1 MAIDPESRYVS
12 RAGLKIE
19 AALEHFG
26 LSPEGMVC
34 ADLGAN
40 IGGFADC
47 LLQHGAAKVYT
58 VETGYGILAWKLRQ
72 NPNVVMFERANALY
86 FDPWA
91 PQGVKLAKGSKG
103 MEGFAGCDLVV
114 IDLGWTRQKLAIP
127 AAVKWLRK
135 DRSAEKPGRILSLIK
150 PHYEADDEALARGTK
165 AILQEVDS
173 EAICARVLEE
183 MPAYGVKV
191 VGHMISPLKG
201 AKGRGTNAGNVEYLA
216 LLESEK

>member
-1 MAIDPESRYVS
+1 MATEEESRYVS

-19 AALEHFG
+19 AALAQFG
-26 LSPEGMVC
+26 LDVTGMVC

-47 LLQHGAAKVYT
+47 LLKSGAAHVYT

-72 NPNVVMFERANALY
+72 DKRVTMFERTNALY
-86 FDPWA
+86 FDPW
-91 PQGVKLAKGSKG
+91 PPGIKG
-103 MEGFAGCDLVV
+103 MEGVVFSGCDLVV

-127 AAVKWLRK
+127 AALKWLRK
-135 DRSAEKPGRILSLIK
+135 ERSQEKPGRILSLIK
-150 PHYEADDEALARGTK
+150 PHYEADSQTLSRGKK
-165 AILQEVDS
+165 AILQEADS

-183 MPAYGVKV
+183 MPGYGVKV

-201 AKGRGTNAGNVEYLA
+201 SKGRGTNVGNVEYLA
-216 LLESEK
+216 LLEVEK